1 MTWTR
6 QKQEQENQKY
16 FFNGKCLVTSGA
28 QSLLTE
34 EEALKIIQELQKL
47 AIEKGGLD
55 YLQVYKNEKGQKFW
69 VIDQLNEG
77 MKKEHPKEHDYFT
90 ILLPSEY

>member
-1 MTWTR
+1 MAWTR
-6 QKQEQENQKY
+6 QPQEQENQKY
-16 FFNGKCLVTSGA
+16 FFNGKGVMTAGA
-28 QSLLTE
+28 QDLLKR
-34 EEALKIIQELQKL
+34 EEAIKIVQELQPL

-55 YLQVYKNEKGQKFW
+55 YLQTFKNEKGERIW
-69 VIDQLNEG
+69 VIDQLNTS